1 MSQQQRL
8 AELEALIQ
16 TKQTTL
22 SKTGYRSWMTYS
34 NEYREYINV
43 KTAVA
48 NAECR
53 QQQQQRAQGG
63 WKSEPA
69 TSNQINYLRKLGVV
83 VDRPLTKGAAS
94 ELIDSAKRHADIGSF
109 GMFYS
114 DGSN

>member
-1 MSQQQRL
+1 MNQQQRL
-8 AELEALIQ
+8 AELEDLVQ
-16 TKQTTL
+16 TKQRTL

-34 NEYREYINV
+34 SEFREYIEV
-43 KTAVA
+43 KAAVGS
-48 NAECR
+48 AERR

-69 TSNQINYLRKLGVV
+69 TNSQISYLRKLGVV

-94 ELIDSAKRHADIGSF
+94 ELIDSAKGHADIGSF